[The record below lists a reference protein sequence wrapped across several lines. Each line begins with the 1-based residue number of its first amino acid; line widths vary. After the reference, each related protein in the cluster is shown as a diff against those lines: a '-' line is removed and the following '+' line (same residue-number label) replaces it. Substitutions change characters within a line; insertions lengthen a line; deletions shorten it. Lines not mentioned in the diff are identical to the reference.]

1 MSNEQQG
8 AFGESLFEVAITRGY
23 LFRPQHLGGNWP
35 TSDFYVELNG
45 LNEKLFF
52 IVQVKSSIRGYDKNG
67 NLRIQVPKSKLNQLR
82 NYFAPTYLAGVDI
95 PGEKVY
101 LTAINFVATKDVN
114 KISTTF
120 EVNEQTLKTLYQ
132 EVQHFWL
139 HSGLK
144 TYKEQYKH
152 AMV

>member
-1 MSNEQQG
+1 MSNEQQW
-8 AFGESLFEVAITRGY
+8 AFGESLFAVAITRGY

-52 IVQVKSSIRGYDKNG
+52 IVQVKSSIRGYDRNG
-67 NLRIQVPKSKLNQLR
+67 NLRIQVPKSKVNQLR

-101 LTAINFVATKDVN
+101 LTAINFTVTKDIH
-114 KISTTF
+114 KISPTF
-120 EVNEQTLKTLYQ
+120 EVNAQTLGVLYG
-132 EVQHFWL
+132 EVQHFWQ
-139 HSGLK
+139 HSGLNR
-144 TYKEQYKH
+144 YKEQYKH
-152 AMV
+152 VII

>member
-1 MSNEQQG
+1 MFQ
-8 AFGESLFEVAITRGY
+8 VAITRGY

-35 TSDFYVELNG
+35 TYDFYVELNG
-45 LNEKLFF
+45 LDERLFF
-52 IVQVKSSIRGYDKNG
+52 IVQVKSSIRGYDRGG

-101 LTAINFVATKDVN
+101 LSAINFVATKDVTR
-114 KISTTF
+114 ISSTF
-120 EVNEQTLKTLYQ
+120 EVNEQTLKLLYG
-132 EVQHFWL
+132 EVQHFWQQ
-139 HSGLK
+139 SGLK

-152 AMV
+152 VMV